1 MGVLVGSVQ
10 RAAGGGLLAVLL
22 ALLTGCSAGRLLA
35 TLTPGPEVRS
45 GLVYDASYDLRL
57 DVYTPAQ
64 ARAAPVVIFFYGGR
78 WSGGRREGYQFVGK
92 ALAQRGWVAVVPDY
106 RLYPRVRYP
115 QFLDDCARAVQ
126 WVHEHADEFGG
137 DPERI
142 VLMGHSAGAYNA
154 VMVALTPQR
163 LDPARRPAWL
173 RGVVGVAGPYDFL
186 PLTDPLL
193 QTIFGPREQWPDT
206 QPVNHVGPGA
216 PPMLLIQGADD
227 TVVKPHNSEALA
239 ARISASGGS
248 ATQVLLPGLGHAWPL
263 LALAGP
269 LRWRAPVLETIDA
282 FVRRV
287 TATPVE
293 HGGL

>member
-1 MGVLVGSVQ
+1 MGVLVASV
-10 RAAGGGLLAVLL
+10 RRVAGRGLAVALL
-22 ALLTGCSAGRLLA
+22 ALLTGCTAGRLLA
-35 TLTPGPEVRS
+35 TLTPGPGVRAD
-45 GLVYDASYDLRL
+45 LVYDTRHDLRL

-64 ARAAPVVIFFYGGR
+64 ARSAPVVIFFYGGR
-78 WSGGRREGYQFVGK
+78 WSGGRREGYRFVGK
-92 ALAQRGWVAVVPDY
+92 ALARRGWVTVVPDY

-115 QFLDDCARAVQ
+115 QFLDDCARAVR
-126 WVHEHADEFGG
+126 WVREHAAEFAG

-163 LDPARRPAWL
+163 LGTARRPAWL

-186 PLTDPLL
+186 PLTDPVL

-206 QPVNHVGPGA
+206 QPVNRVGPGT
-216 PPMLLIQGADD
+216 PPMLLIQGTDD
-227 TVVKPHNSEALA
+227 AVVKPRNSEALA
-239 ARISASGGS
+239 ARINASGGS
-248 ATQVLLPGLGHAWPL
+248 ATQLLLPGLGHAWPL

-269 LRWRAPVLETIDA
+269 LRWRAPVLDAVDA

-287 TATPVE
+287 TATTTARS
-293 HGGL
+293 GL